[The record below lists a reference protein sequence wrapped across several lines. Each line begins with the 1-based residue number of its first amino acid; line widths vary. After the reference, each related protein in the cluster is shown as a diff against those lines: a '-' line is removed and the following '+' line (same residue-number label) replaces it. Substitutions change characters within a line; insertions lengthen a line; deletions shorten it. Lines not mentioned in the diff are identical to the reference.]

1 MLHQMFY
8 LEMAWENF
16 QHAYLT
22 LTPHP
27 TPQQSSKLLQ
37 IGNVP
42 AIIKDAFC
50 CIYACMYNVQVHF
63 SGHISFIN
71 WPRGIILSFSLPPPP
86 LVRYST
92 FQNNETSMEH
102 PCLASKDA
110 QYTSC
115 KM

>member
-63 SGHISFIN
+63 SGRFSFIN
-71 WPRGIILSFSLPPPP
+71 INFQSAKGDNPKRPPP
-86 LVRYST
+86 LSDLVPFKIMKHGT
-92 FQNNETSMEH
+92 PPFG
-102 PCLASKDA
+102 
-110 QYTSC
+110 
-115 KM
+115 